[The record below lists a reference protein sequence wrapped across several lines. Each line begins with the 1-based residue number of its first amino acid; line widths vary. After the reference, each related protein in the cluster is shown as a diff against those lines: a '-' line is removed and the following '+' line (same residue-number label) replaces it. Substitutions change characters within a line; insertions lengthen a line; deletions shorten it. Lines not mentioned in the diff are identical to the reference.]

1 MKNMDPDI
9 DSFIICSGILNDM
22 NSIHRIDDS
31 RSDPDPGMVV
41 DPSTLYPVLS
51 TDDFSNMESD
61 LDQDSDSEYQPSDP
75 EPVEDKSSKLPKL
88 IPVRRRGGRR
98 KNGEKQPPVMAPPSP
113 EIYNNPEL
121 LEAYR
126 NERNRLAAK
135 RSRENK
141 KAYITSLE
149 AQSRSIRGYA
159 LEKEMEVNKLKND
172 LRLCNRRIQE
182 LESQI
187 MGETLR
193 KPAKRL

>member
-1 MKNMDPDI
+1 MDPDL

-22 NSIHRIDDS
+22 NSVHRIDDP
-31 RSDPDPGMVV
+31 RSDLDTEVMV

-61 LDQDSDSEYQPSDP
+61 SDSEYQPSDP
-75 EPVEDKSSKLPKL
+75 EPVEVKSTKLPKL
-88 IPVRRRGGRR
+88 IPIRRRGGRR
-98 KNGEKQPPVMAPPSP
+98 KNGEKQPPIMAPPSP
-113 EIYNNPEL
+113 ETYNNPEL
-121 LEAYR
+121 MEAYR

-149 AQSRSIRGYA
+149 AQSKSIRGYA
-159 LEKEMEVNKLKND
+159 LEKEMEVDKLKND

-187 MGETLR
+187 MRETLR
-193 KPAKRL
+193 RPAKQL